1 MLSNKSLALALCLT
15 ITGCAQTPQNDAEGG
30 HWWSFGSDKAATKD
44 AVTQTDAKPDAKPAA
59 GAKPAAPVTA
69 AASAKPA
76 APVAAAAAKPA
87 APVAAAASAKPAAPV
102 AAAASAK
109 PAALVAASAAP
120 EAKADTGSSWWP
132 FSSKSADEK
141 AADAKADL
149 KADLKAAT
157 PAPAAAPAAPV
168 VAKTDS
174 ETHWWWP
181 FESTSKP
188 KPLAKVDVTNVPM
201 PDPKI
206 TQAWLDDY
214 EPRLRAAIK
223 DSNLQLERRDNVL
236 VVIAP
241 VDGSYN
247 PKRPTMLLPV
257 TLGPFTRVAK
267 AVEADPKT
275 AVLVLGHVDATGSAP
290 ASQALTKERA
300 VSIASI
306 FSLSGLKQDRLMLRG
321 MGDMMPRAANDSTQG
336 RALNRR
342 MEIMF
347 TQRTTM
353 LALLSKYN
361 SGKTPPVAEMVAV
374 QDVPAPVA
382 KAPAKK
388 AVAKKAAAKPAAK
401 KAPAKPAAKK
411 PAPAK
416 AKAKAAAPAAND
428 QAKN

>member
-30 HWWSFGSDKAATKD
+30 HWWSLGSDKAATKD
-44 AVTQTDAKPDAKPAA
+44 AVTQTGTKPDAKPAV
-59 GAKPAAPVTA
+59 G
-69 AASAKPA
+69 AKPA
-76 APVAAAAAKPA
+76 APVAAAAVAPA
-87 APVAAAASAKPAAPV
+87 AAAAPAPVA
-102 AAAASAK
+102 
-109 PAALVAASAAP
+109 
-120 EAKADTGSSWWP
+120 KADAGSSWWP

-157 PAPAAAPAAPV
+157 PASTPDAAPV
-168 VAKTDS
+168 VAKTDT

-181 FESTSKP
+181 FESKP
-188 KPLAKVDVTNVPM
+188 KPLAKVDVTNIPM

-223 DSNLQLERRDNVL
+223 DSNLQLERRENVL

-247 PKRPTMLLPV
+247 PKRPAMLLPV

-267 AVEADPKT
+267 AVEGDPKT
-275 AVLVLGHVDATGSAP
+275 AVLVLGHVDTTGAE
-290 ASQALTKERA
+290 AVSQALTKDRA
-300 VSIASI
+300 QSIASI

-321 MGDMMPRAANDSTQG
+321 MGDLMPRAANDSNQG

-342 MEIMF
+342 MEILF

-361 SGKTPPVAEMVAV
+361 SGNPPKAEMVAV
-374 QDVPAPVA
+374 QTAPAPVA
-382 KAPAKK
+382 TPAAKKAAPAKKAPAKK
-388 AVAKKAAAKPAAK
+388 AAKPAAKKAAAKPAAK
-401 KAPAKPAAKK
+401 K
-411 PAPAK
+411 PAPK
-416 AKAKAAAPAAND
+416 ADAPAAND

>member
-157 PAPAAAPAAPV
+157 PAPAAAPAAAV

-416 AKAKAAAPAAND
+416 AKAKAAVPAAND

>member
-1 MLSNKSLALALCLT
+1 LALALCLT

-59 GAKPAAPVTA
+59 GAKPV
-69 AASAKPA
+69 
-76 APVAAAAAKPA
+76 APVAATA
-87 APVAAAASAKPAAPV
+87 APAPA
-102 AAAASAK
+102 
-109 PAALVAASAAP
+109 
-120 EAKADTGSSWWP
+120 AKADTGSSWWP

-149 KADLKAAT
+149 KADLKAAEPAT
-157 PAPAAAPAAPV
+157 APA

-174 ETHWWWP
+174 ETRWWWP
-181 FESTSKP
+181 FESKP

-275 AVLVLGHVDATGSAP
+275 AVLVLGHVDATGTAP

-300 VSIASI
+300 QSIASI

-321 MGDMMPRAANDSTQG
+321 MGDLMPRAANDSNQG

-342 MEIMF
+342 MEIML

-353 LALLSKYN
+353 LALLSKYQ

-374 QDVPAPVA
+374 QNVPAPAPAPAA
-382 KAPAKK
+382 KATAKK
-388 AVAKKAAAKPAAK
+388 APAKKAAAKPAAK

-416 AKAKAAAPAAND
+416 AKAAAPAND

>member
-30 HWWSFGSDKAATKD
+30 HWWSFGSDKATTKD

-59 GAKPAAPVTA
+59 GAKPAAPVA
-69 AASAKPA
+69 AAA
-76 APVAAAAAKPA
+76 APVAAAPA
-87 APVAAAASAKPAAPV
+87 PA
-102 AAAASAK
+102 
-109 PAALVAASAAP
+109 
-120 EAKADTGSSWWP
+120 AKADTGSSWWP

-157 PAPAAAPAAPV
+157 PAPAAAPA

-181 FESTSKP
+181 FESKP

-201 PDPKI
+201 PDPKV

-247 PKRPTMLLPV
+247 PKRPAMLLPV

-267 AVEADPKT
+267 AVESDPKT
-275 AVLVLGHVDATGSAP
+275 AVLVLGHVDATGTAP
-290 ASQALTKERA
+290 ASQALTRERA
-300 VSIASI
+300 QSIASI

-321 MGDMMPRAANDSTQG
+321 MGDLMPRAANDSTQG

-353 LALLSKYN
+353 LALLSKYQ

-374 QDVPAPVA
+374 QNVPAPAPAA

-388 AVAKKAAAKPAAK
+388 APAAKKAAAKPAAK

-416 AKAKAAAPAAND
+416 AKAATPAAND

>member
-30 HWWSFGSDKAATKD
+30 HWWSFGSDKASTKD
-44 AVTQTDAKPDAKPAA
+44 AVTQADTKPEAKPDAKPAA
-59 GAKPAAPVTA
+59 GAKPAAPV
-69 AASAKPA
+69 
-76 APVAAAAAKPA
+76 AAAAA
-87 APVAAAASAKPAAPV
+87 APASAP
-102 AAAASAK
+102 ASA
-109 PAALVAASAAP
+109 
-120 EAKADTGSSWWP
+120 AKADTGSSWWP

-149 KADLKAAT
+149 KADLKAAD
-157 PAPAAAPAAPV
+157 PAPA
-168 VAKTDS
+168 VAKTDT

-181 FESTSKP
+181 FESKP

-247 PKRPTMLLPV
+247 PKRPAMLLPV

-275 AVLVLGHVDATGSAP
+275 AVLVLGHVDATGTAP

-300 VSIASI
+300 QSIASI

-321 MGDMMPRAANDSTQG
+321 MGDLMPRAANDSSQG

-353 LALLSKYN
+353 LALLSKYQ
-361 SGKTPPVAEMVAV
+361 SGKTPPVSEMVAV
-374 QDVPAPVA
+374 QDVPAPAPAA

-388 AVAKKAAAKPAAK
+388 ASTAKKAAAKPAAK

-411 PAPAK
+411 AAP
-416 AKAKAAAPAAND
+416 AKAKAAAPAND

>member
-30 HWWSFGSDKAATKD
+30 HWWSFGSDKATTKD

-59 GAKPAAPVTA
+59 GAKPAAPVA
-69 AASAKPA
+69 AA
-76 APVAAAAAKPA
+76 APVASAPAPAAKA
-87 APVAAAASAKPAAPV
+87 
-102 AAAASAK
+102 
-109 PAALVAASAAP
+109 
-120 EAKADTGSSWWP
+120 ETGSSWWP

-157 PAPAAAPAAPV
+157 PAPDAAPA

-181 FESTSKP
+181 FESKP

-247 PKRPTMLLPV
+247 PKRPAMLLPV

-275 AVLVLGHVDATGSAP
+275 AVLVLGHVDATGTAP

-300 VSIASI
+300 QSIASI

-321 MGDMMPRAANDSTQG
+321 MGDLMPRAANDSTQG

-353 LALLSKYN
+353 LALLSKYQ

-374 QDVPAPVA
+374 QNVPAPA
-382 KAPAKK
+382 PAAKTQAKKAPA
-388 AVAKKAAAKPAAK
+388 AKKAAAKPAAK

-416 AKAKAAAPAAND
+416 AKAAAPAAND

>member
-44 AVTQTDAKPDAKPAA
+44 AVTQADAKPEAKSEAKPDAKPAA
-59 GAKPAAPVTA
+59 GAKPAAPV
-69 AASAKPA
+69 
-76 APVAAAAAKPA
+76 AAAAAAPA
-87 APVAAAASAKPAAPV
+87 PAPA
-102 AAAASAK
+102 
-109 PAALVAASAAP
+109 
-120 EAKADTGSSWWP
+120 AKADTGSSWWP
-132 FSSKSADEK
+132 FSSKTADEK

-149 KADLKAAT
+149 KADLKAAE
-157 PAPAAAPAAPV
+157 PAPT
-168 VAKTDS
+168 VAKTDT

-181 FESTSKP
+181 FESKP

-247 PKRPTMLLPV
+247 PKRPAMLLPV

-275 AVLVLGHVDATGSAP
+275 AVLVLGHVDATGTAP

-300 VSIASI
+300 QSIASI

-321 MGDMMPRAANDSTQG
+321 MGDLMPRAANDSNQG

-353 LALLSKYN
+353 LALLSKYQ

-374 QDVPAPVA
+374 QDVPAPAPAA

-388 AVAKKAAAKPAAK
+388 APAAKKAAAKPAAK

-416 AKAKAAAPAAND
+416 AKAAAPAND

>member
-30 HWWSFGSDKAATKD
+30 HWWSFGSDKATTKD
-44 AVTQTDAKPDAKPAA
+44 VVTQTDAKPDAKPAA
-59 GAKPAAPVTA
+59 GAKPAAPVA
-69 AASAKPA
+69 
-76 APVAAAAAKPA
+76 VAAAPTPA
-87 APVAAAASAKPAAPV
+87 PAPV
-102 AAAASAK
+102 
-109 PAALVAASAAP
+109 
-120 EAKADTGSSWWP
+120 AKADTGSSWWP
-132 FSSKSADEK
+132 FSSKNADDK
-141 AADAKADL
+141 AAVAKADL
-149 KADLKAAT
+149 KAGVKAAE
-157 PAPAAAPAAPV
+157 PAPA
-168 VAKTDS
+168 VAKNDT

-181 FESTSKP
+181 FESKP

-361 SGKTPPVAEMVAV
+361 SGKTLPVAEMVAV
-374 QDVPAPVA
+374 QDVPAPAAAA

-388 AVAKKAAAKPAAK
+388 AVAKKSAAKPAAK

-416 AKAKAAAPAAND
+416 AKAKAAAPVAND

>member
-44 AVTQTDAKPDAKPAA
+44 AVSQADTKPDAKPAVA
-59 GAKPAAPVTA
+59 AKAP
-69 AASAKPA
+69 
-76 APVAAAAAKPA
+76 APVAPAAAAPA
-87 APVAAAASAKPAAPV
+87 PAPV
-102 AAAASAK
+102 
-109 PAALVAASAAP
+109 
-120 EAKADTGSSWWP
+120 AKADTGSSWWP
-132 FSSKSADEK
+132 FSSKAD
-141 AADAKADL
+141 DAKADL

-157 PAPAAAPAAPV
+157 PATGAPAAAPAAAPA
-168 VAKTDS
+168 VAKTD
-174 ETHWWWP
+174 TDTKWWWP
-181 FESTSKP
+181 FESKP
-188 KPLAKVDVTNVPM
+188 KPLAKVDVANIPM

-214 EPRLRAAIK
+214 EPRLRTAIK

-247 PKRPTMLLPV
+247 PKRPAMLLPV

-267 AVEADPKT
+267 AVEGDPKT
-275 AVLVLGHVDATGSAP
+275 AVLVLGHVDTSGAEP
-290 ASQALTKERA
+290 VSQALTKERA
-300 VSIASI
+300 QSIASI

-321 MGDMMPRAANDSTQG
+321 MGDLMPRAANDSTQG

-361 SGKTPPVAEMVAV
+361 SANPPKAEMVAV
-374 QDVPAPVA
+374 QDVPAPAVA
-382 KAPAKK
+382 PVKKAAPAKK
-388 AVAKKAAAKPAAK
+388 PVAKKAAAKPAAK

-416 AKAKAAAPAAND
+416 AAAPAASND

>member
-44 AVTQTDAKPDAKPAA
+44 VVTQTEAKPDAKPAV
-59 GAKPAAPVTA
+59 G
-69 AASAKPA
+69 AKPA
-76 APVAAAAAKPA
+76 APVAAAPA
-87 APVAAAASAKPAAPV
+87 PA
-102 AAAASAK
+102 
-109 PAALVAASAAP
+109 
-120 EAKADTGSSWWP
+120 AKADTGSSWWP
-132 FSSKSADEK
+132 FSSKSTDEK
-141 AADAKADL
+141 AADAKAADL

-157 PAPAAAPAAPV
+157 PAAAAAPA

-181 FESTSKP
+181 FESKP
-188 KPLAKVDVTNVPM
+188 KPLSKVDVTNVPM

-247 PKRPTMLLPV
+247 PKRPAMLLPV

-275 AVLVLGHVDATGSAP
+275 AVLVLGHVDATGTAP
-290 ASQALTKERA
+290 ASQALSRERA
-300 VSIASI
+300 QSIASI

-321 MGDMMPRAANDSTQG
+321 MGDLMPRAANDSTQG

-374 QDVPAPVA
+374 QNVPAPA
-382 KAPAKK
+382 PAAKAAAKKAPAS
-388 AVAKKAAAKPAAK
+388 KKAAAKPAAK

-411 PAPAK
+411 TAP
-416 AKAKAAAPAAND
+416 AKAKAAAPAND

>member
-59 GAKPAAPVTA
+59 GAKPVE
-69 AASAKPA
+69 
-76 APVAAAAAKPA
+76 PVAAAAAPA
-87 APVAAAASAKPAAPV
+87 PA
-102 AAAASAK
+102 
-109 PAALVAASAAP
+109 
-120 EAKADTGSSWWP
+120 AKADTGYSWWP
-132 FSSKSADEK
+132 FSTKSAEEK

-157 PAPAAAPAAPV
+157 PTSDAAPV
-168 VAKTDS
+168 VAKTDT
-174 ETHWWWP
+174 EPHWWWP
-181 FESTSKP
+181 FESKP
-188 KPLAKVDVTNVPM
+188 KPLAKVDVTNVQM

-214 EPRLRAAIK
+214 EPRLREAIK
-223 DSNLQLERRDNVL
+223 GSNLQLERRDNVL

-247 PKRPTMLLPV
+247 PKRPAMLLPV

-290 ASQALTKERA
+290 ASQALSKERA
-300 VSIASI
+300 QSIASI

-321 MGDMMPRAANDSTQG
+321 MGDLMPRAANDSNQG

-374 QDVPAPVA
+374 QDVPAPAPAA

-388 AVAKKAAAKPAAK
+388 APAKKAAAKPAAK
-401 KAPAKPAAKK
+401 KAAAKPAAKK
-411 PAPAK
+411 PAA
-416 AKAKAAAPAAND
+416 AKAKAAAPASND

>member
-87 APVAAAASAKPAAPV
+87 APVAAAASAKPAA
-102 AAAASAK
+102 
-109 PAALVAASAAP
+109 LVAASAAP

-157 PAPAAAPAAPV
+157 PAPAAAPAAAV

>member
-30 HWWSFGSDKAATKD
+30 HWWSFGSDKATTKD
-44 AVTQTDAKPDAKPAA
+44 AVTQTDAKPAA
-59 GAKPAAPVTA
+59 GAKPAAPVA
-69 AASAKPA
+69 AAA
-76 APVAAAAAKPA
+76 APVASAPA
-87 APVAAAASAKPAAPV
+87 PA
-102 AAAASAK
+102 
-109 PAALVAASAAP
+109 
-120 EAKADTGSSWWP
+120 AKADTGSSWWP

-149 KADLKAAT
+149 KADLKAAE
-157 PAPAAAPAAPV
+157 PAPT
-168 VAKTDS
+168 VAKTDT

-181 FESTSKP
+181 FESKP

-247 PKRPTMLLPV
+247 PKRPAMLLPV

-275 AVLVLGHVDATGSAP
+275 AVLVLGHVDATGTAP

-300 VSIASI
+300 QSIASI

-321 MGDMMPRAANDSTQG
+321 MGDLMPRAANDSTQG

-353 LALLSKYN
+353 LALLSKYQ

-374 QDVPAPVA
+374 QDVPAPAA

-388 AVAKKAAAKPAAK
+388 APAAKKAAAKPAAK

-416 AKAKAAAPAAND
+416 AKAAAPAAND

>member
-30 HWWSFGSDKAATKD
+30 HWWSFGSDKTATKD

-59 GAKPAAPVTA
+59 GAKPAAPV
-69 AASAKPA
+69 
-76 APVAAAAAKPA
+76 AAAAAPA
-87 APVAAAASAKPAAPV
+87 ATAPAPV
-102 AAAASAK
+102 
-109 PAALVAASAAP
+109 
-120 EAKADTGSSWWP
+120 AKADTGSSWWP

-149 KADLKAAT
+149 KADLKAAD
-157 PAPAAAPAAPV
+157 PAPA
-168 VAKTDS
+168 VAKTDT

-181 FESTSKP
+181 FESKP

-247 PKRPTMLLPV
+247 PKRPAMLLPV

-275 AVLVLGHVDATGSAP
+275 AVLVLGHVDATGTAP

-300 VSIASI
+300 QSIASI

-321 MGDMMPRAANDSTQG
+321 MGDLMPRAANDSTQG

-353 LALLSKYN
+353 LALLSKYQ

-374 QDVPAPVA
+374 QDVPAPAPAA

-388 AVAKKAAAKPAAK
+388 APAAKKAAAKPAAK

-416 AKAKAAAPAAND
+416 AKAATPAAND

>member
-59 GAKPAAPVTA
+59 GAKPAAPV
-69 AASAKPA
+69 
-76 APVAAAAAKPA
+76 AAAAAPA
-87 APVAAAASAKPAAPV
+87 APAPT
-102 AAAASAK
+102 
-109 PAALVAASAAP
+109 
-120 EAKADTGSSWWP
+120 AKADTGSSWWP
-132 FSSKSADEK
+132 FGSKSADEK

-149 KADLKAAT
+149 KADLKAAE
-157 PAPAAAPAAPV
+157 PAPT
-168 VAKTDS
+168 VAKNDS

-181 FESTSKP
+181 FESKP

-247 PKRPTMLLPV
+247 PKRPAMLLPV

-275 AVLVLGHVDATGSAP
+275 AVLVLGHVDATGTAP
-290 ASQALTKERA
+290 ASQALSKERA
-300 VSIASI
+300 QSIASI

-321 MGDMMPRAANDSTQG
+321 MGDLMPRAANDSTQG

-353 LALLSKYN
+353 LALLSKYQ

-374 QDVPAPVA
+374 QNAPAPVAAAAA

-401 KAPAKPAAKK
+401 KAPVKPAAKK

-416 AKAKAAAPAAND
+416 AKAATPAAND

>member
-44 AVTQTDAKPDAKPAA
+44 AVSQADTKPDAKPAVA
-59 GAKPAAPVTA
+59 AKAP
-69 AASAKPA
+69 
-76 APVAAAAAKPA
+76 APVAPAAAP
-87 APVAAAASAKPAAPV
+87 APV
-102 AAAASAK
+102 
-109 PAALVAASAAP
+109 
-120 EAKADTGSSWWP
+120 AKADTGSSWWP
-132 FSSKSADEK
+132 FSSKAD
-141 AADAKADL
+141 DAKADL

-157 PAPAAAPAAPV
+157 PASGAPAVAPAAAPA
-168 VAKTDS
+168 VAKTD
-174 ETHWWWP
+174 TDTKWWWP
-181 FESTSKP
+181 FESKP
-188 KPLAKVDVTNVPM
+188 KPLAKVDVANIPM

-214 EPRLRAAIK
+214 EPRLRLAIK

-247 PKRPTMLLPV
+247 PKRPAMLLPV

-267 AVEADPKT
+267 AVEGDPKT
-275 AVLVLGHVDATGSAP
+275 AVLVLGHVDTSGAEP
-290 ASQALTKERA
+290 VSQALTKERA
-300 VSIASI
+300 QSIASI

-321 MGDMMPRAANDSTQG
+321 MGDLMPRAANDSNQG

-361 SGKTPPVAEMVAV
+361 SANPPKAEMVAV
-374 QDVPAPVA
+374 QDVPAPAAAPVKKA
-382 KAPAKK
+382 AAPAKK
-388 AVAKKAAAKPAAK
+388 TVAKKAAAKPAAK

-416 AKAKAAAPAAND
+416 AAAPAATND

>member
-15 ITGCAQTPQNDAEGG
+15 ITGCAQTPQNDADGG
-30 HWWSFGSDKAATKD
+30 HWWSFGSDKATTKD
-44 AVTQTDAKPDAKPAA
+44 AVTQTDAKPAA
-59 GAKPAAPVTA
+59 GAKPAAPV
-69 AASAKPA
+69 
-76 APVAAAAAKPA
+76 AAAAAPA
-87 APVAAAASAKPAAPV
+87 PAPV
-102 AAAASAK
+102 
-109 PAALVAASAAP
+109 
-120 EAKADTGSSWWP
+120 AKADTGSSWWP
-132 FSSKSADEK
+132 FSSKSADDKAADAK

-157 PAPAAAPAAPV
+157 PAPAAAPAPA

-181 FESTSKP
+181 FESKP

-214 EPRLRAAIK
+214 EPRLRVAIK

-247 PKRPTMLLPV
+247 PKRPGMLLPV

-267 AVEADPKT
+267 AVEGDPKT
-275 AVLVLGHVDATGSAP
+275 AVLVLGHVDTTGAE
-290 ASQALTKERA
+290 AQSQALTKERA
-300 VSIASI
+300 QSIASI

-321 MGDMMPRAANDSTQG
+321 MGDLMPRAANDSNQG

-361 SGKTPPVAEMVAV
+361 SANPPKAEMVAV
-374 QDVPAPVA
+374 QDVPAPAPAA

-388 AVAKKAAAKPAAK
+388 APVKKAAAKPAAK

-416 AKAKAAAPAAND
+416 AKAATPAAND

>member
-30 HWWSFGSDKAATKD
+30 HWWSFGSDKATTKD

-59 GAKPAAPVTA
+59 GAKPAAPVA
-69 AASAKPA
+69 AAAA
-76 APVAAAAAKPA
+76 APVASAPA
-87 APVAAAASAKPAAPV
+87 PA
-102 AAAASAK
+102 
-109 PAALVAASAAP
+109 
-120 EAKADTGSSWWP
+120 AKADTGSSWWP

-157 PAPAAAPAAPV
+157 PAPDAAPA

-181 FESTSKP
+181 FESKP

-247 PKRPTMLLPV
+247 PKRPAMLLPV

-275 AVLVLGHVDATGSAP
+275 AVLVLGHVDATGTAP

-300 VSIASI
+300 QSIASI

-321 MGDMMPRAANDSTQG
+321 MGDLMPRAANDSTQG

-353 LALLSKYN
+353 LALLSKYQ

-374 QDVPAPVA
+374 QNVPAPAPAA
-382 KAPAKK
+382 KTPAKK
-388 AVAKKAAAKPAAK
+388 APAAKKAAAKPAAK

-416 AKAKAAAPAAND
+416 AKAAAPAAND

>member
-44 AVTQTDAKPDAKPAA
+44 VVTQTEAKPDAKPAV
-59 GAKPAAPVTA
+59 G
-69 AASAKPA
+69 AKPA
-76 APVAAAAAKPA
+76 APVAAAPA
-87 APVAAAASAKPAAPV
+87 PA
-102 AAAASAK
+102 
-109 PAALVAASAAP
+109 
-120 EAKADTGSSWWP
+120 AKADTGSSWWP
-132 FSSKSADEK
+132 FSSKSTDEK
-141 AADAKADL
+141 AADAKAADL

-157 PAPAAAPAAPV
+157 PAPAAAPA

-181 FESTSKP
+181 FESKP
-188 KPLAKVDVTNVPM
+188 KPLSKVDVTNVPM

-247 PKRPTMLLPV
+247 PKRPEMLLPV

-290 ASQALTKERA
+290 ASQALTKQRA
-300 VSIASI
+300 QSIASI

-321 MGDMMPRAANDSTQG
+321 MGDLMPRAANDSSQG

-353 LALLSKYN
+353 LALLSQYN

-374 QDVPAPVA
+374 QDVPAPAPAA

-388 AVAKKAAAKPAAK
+388 APAKKAAAKPAAKSAAK

-411 PAPAK
+411 PAAT
-416 AKAKAAAPAAND
+416 KAKAAAPASND

>member
-44 AVTQTDAKPDAKPAA
+44 TVTQTDAKPDAKPAA
-59 GAKPAAPVTA
+59 GAKPAAPV
-69 AASAKPA
+69 
-76 APVAAAAAKPA
+76 AAAAPA
-87 APVAAAASAKPAAPV
+87 PAPASAPA
-102 AAAASAK
+102 
-109 PAALVAASAAP
+109 
-120 EAKADTGSSWWP
+120 AKADTGSSWWP

-141 AADAKADL
+141 AADAKAADL

-157 PAPAAAPAAPV
+157 PAPAAAPA

-181 FESTSKP
+181 FESKP
-188 KPLAKVDVTNVPM
+188 KPLSKVDVTNVPM

-247 PKRPTMLLPV
+247 PKRPALLLPV
-257 TLGPFTRVAK
+257 TLGPFTRVPK
-267 AVEADPKT
+267 AVEADPNT
-275 AVLVLGHVDATGSAP
+275 AVLVLGPVDAPGRAP
-290 ASQALTKERA
+290 ARQALSKERA
-300 VSIASI
+300 QSIASI

-321 MGDMMPRAANDSTQG
+321 MGDLMPRAANDSTQG
-336 RALNRR
+336 RALKRR

-361 SGKTPPVAEMVAV
+361 SGKTPPVA
-374 QDVPAPVA
+374 
-382 KAPAKK
+382 
-388 AVAKKAAAKPAAK
+388 
-401 KAPAKPAAKK
+401 
-411 PAPAK
+411 
-416 AKAKAAAPAAND
+416 
-428 QAKN
+428 

>member
-44 AVTQTDAKPDAKPAA
+44 AVSQADTKADAKPAVA
-59 GAKPAAPVTA
+59 AKAP
-69 AASAKPA
+69 
-76 APVAAAAAKPA
+76 APVAPAAAPA
-87 APVAAAASAKPAAPV
+87 PAPV
-102 AAAASAK
+102 
-109 PAALVAASAAP
+109 
-120 EAKADTGSSWWP
+120 AKADTGSSWWP
-132 FSSKSADEK
+132 FSSKAD
-141 AADAKADL
+141 DAKADL

-157 PAPAAAPAAPV
+157 PASGAPADAPAAAPA
-168 VAKTDS
+168 VAKTD
-174 ETHWWWP
+174 TDTKWWWP
-181 FESTSKP
+181 FESKP
-188 KPLAKVDVTNVPM
+188 KPLAKVDVANIPM

-214 EPRLRAAIK
+214 EPRLRLAIK

-247 PKRPTMLLPV
+247 PKRPAMLLPV

-267 AVEADPKT
+267 AVEGDPKT
-275 AVLVLGHVDATGSAP
+275 AVLVLGHVDTSGAEP
-290 ASQALTKERA
+290 VSQALTKERA
-300 VSIASI
+300 QSIASI

-321 MGDMMPRAANDSTQG
+321 MGDLMPRAANDSNQG

-361 SGKTPPVAEMVAV
+361 SANPPKAEMVAV
-374 QDVPAPVA
+374 QDVPAPAAAPVKKA
-382 KAPAKK
+382 AAPAKK
-388 AVAKKAAAKPAAK
+388 TVAKKAAAKPAAK

-416 AKAKAAAPAAND
+416 AAAPAATND

>member
-1 MLSNKSLALALCLT
+1 M
-15 ITGCAQTPQNDAEGG
+15 
-30 HWWSFGSDKAATKD
+30 
-44 AVTQTDAKPDAKPAA
+44 TQTDAKPDAKPAA
-59 GAKPAAPVTA
+59 GAKPAAPVA
-69 AASAKPA
+69 AAA
-76 APVAAAAAKPA
+76 APVAAAPA
-87 APVAAAASAKPAAPV
+87 PA
-102 AAAASAK
+102 
-109 PAALVAASAAP
+109 
-120 EAKADTGSSWWP
+120 AKADTGSSWWP

-157 PAPAAAPAAPV
+157 PAPAAAPA

-181 FESTSKP
+181 FESKP

-201 PDPKI
+201 PDPKV

-247 PKRPTMLLPV
+247 PKRPAMLLPV

-267 AVEADPKT
+267 AVESDPKT
-275 AVLVLGHVDATGSAP
+275 AVLVLGHVDATGTAP
-290 ASQALTKERA
+290 ASQALTRERA
-300 VSIASI
+300 QSIASI

-321 MGDMMPRAANDSTQG
+321 MGDLMPRAANDSTQG

-353 LALLSKYN
+353 LALLSKYQ

-374 QDVPAPVA
+374 QNVPAPAPAA

-388 AVAKKAAAKPAAK
+388 APAAKKAAAKPAAK

-416 AKAKAAAPAAND
+416 AKAATPAAND

>member
-30 HWWSFGSDKAATKD
+30 HWWSFGSDKATTKD

-59 GAKPAAPVTA
+59 GAKPAAPA
-69 AASAKPA
+69 PA
-76 APVAAAAAKPA
+76 
-87 APVAAAASAKPAAPV
+87 
-102 AAAASAK
+102 
-109 PAALVAASAAP
+109 
-120 EAKADTGSSWWP
+120 AKADTGSSWWP

-157 PAPAAAPAAPV
+157 PAPDAAPA

-181 FESTSKP
+181 FESKP

-247 PKRPTMLLPV
+247 PKRPAMLLPV

-275 AVLVLGHVDATGSAP
+275 AVLVLGHVDATGTAP

-300 VSIASI
+300 QSIASI

-321 MGDMMPRAANDSTQG
+321 MGDLMPRAANDSTQG

-353 LALLSKYN
+353 LALLSKYQ

-374 QDVPAPVA
+374 QNVPAPAA

-388 AVAKKAAAKPAAK
+388 APAAKKAAAKPAAK

-416 AKAKAAAPAAND
+416 AKAAAPAAND

>member
-59 GAKPAAPVTA
+59 GAKPAAPV
-69 AASAKPA
+69 
-76 APVAAAAAKPA
+76 AAAAAAQAPA
-87 APVAAAASAKPAAPV
+87 PT
-102 AAAASAK
+102 
-109 PAALVAASAAP
+109 
-120 EAKADTGSSWWP
+120 AKADTGSSWWP
-132 FSSKSADEK
+132 FSFKSADEK

-149 KADLKAAT
+149 KADLKAAE
-157 PAPAAAPAAPV
+157 PAPAAAPV
-168 VAKTDS
+168 VAKTD
-174 ETHWWWP
+174 TKWWWP
-181 FESTSKP
+181 FESKP

-247 PKRPTMLLPV
+247 PKRPAMLLPV

-275 AVLVLGHVDATGSAP
+275 AVLVLGHVDATGTAP
-290 ASQALTKERA
+290 ASQVLTKERA
-300 VSIASI
+300 QSIASI

-353 LALLSKYN
+353 LALLSKYQ

-374 QDVPAPVA
+374 HNVPAPAPAA
-382 KAPAKK
+382 KAPGKK
-388 AVAKKAAAKPAAK
+388 ATAAKKAAAKPAAK

-416 AKAKAAAPAAND
+416 AKAAAPAND

>member
-44 AVTQTDAKPDAKPAA
+44 AVTQTDAKPEAKPDAKPAA
-59 GAKPAAPVTA
+59 GAKPAAPV
-69 AASAKPA
+69 
-76 APVAAAAAKPA
+76 AAAAAPA
-87 APVAAAASAKPAAPV
+87 
-102 AAAASAK
+102 
-109 PAALVAASAAP
+109 
-120 EAKADTGSSWWP
+120 AKADTGSSWWP
-132 FSSKSADEK
+132 FSSKTADEK

-149 KADLKAAT
+149 KADLKAAE
-157 PAPAAAPAAPV
+157 PAPATTPAV
-168 VAKTDS
+168 TKNDT
-174 ETHWWWP
+174 ETKWWWP
-181 FESTSKP
+181 FESKP

-247 PKRPTMLLPV
+247 PKRPAMLLPV

-275 AVLVLGHVDATGSAP
+275 AVLVLGHVDATGTAP

-300 VSIASI
+300 QSIASI

-321 MGDMMPRAANDSTQG
+321 MGDLMPRAANDSNQG

-353 LALLSKYN
+353 LALLSKYQ

-374 QDVPAPVA
+374 QDVPAPA
-382 KAPAKK
+382 PAAKAAAKKAPA
-388 AVAKKAAAKPAAK
+388 AKKAAAKPAAK

-416 AKAKAAAPAAND
+416 AKAAAPAND

>member
-15 ITGCAQTPQNDAEGG
+15 MTGCAQTPQNDADGG
-30 HWWSFGSDKAATKD
+30 HWWSFGSDKTAAKDAATQV
-44 AVTQTDAKPDAKPAA
+44 AAKPDAK
-59 GAKPAAPVTA
+59 V
-69 AASAKPA
+69 
-76 APVAAAAAKPA
+76 
-87 APVAAAASAKPAAPV
+87 
-102 AAAASAK
+102 
-109 PAALVAASAAP
+109 
-120 EAKADTGSSWWP
+120 
-132 FSSKSADEK
+132 
-141 AADAKADL
+141 AADAKAADL

-157 PAPAAAPAAPV
+157 PAPAAAPA

-181 FESTSKP
+181 FESKP
-188 KPLAKVDVTNVPM
+188 KPLAKVDVTNIPM

-247 PKRPTMLLPV
+247 PKRPAMLLPV

-275 AVLVLGHVDATGSAP
+275 AVLVLGHVDATGTAP
-290 ASQALTKERA
+290 ASQVLSKERA
-300 VSIASI
+300 QSIASI

-321 MGDMMPRAANDSTQG
+321 MGDLMPRAANDSTQG

-374 QDVPAPVA
+374 QNVPAPA
-382 KAPAKK
+382 PAAKAAAKKAPA
-388 AVAKKAAAKPAAK
+388 AKKAAAKPAAK

-411 PAPAK
+411 TAP
-416 AKAKAAAPAAND
+416 AKAKAAAPAND

>member
-15 ITGCAQTPQNDAEGG
+15 LTGCAQTPQSDTEGG
-30 HWWSFGSDKAATKD
+30 HWWAFGTDKTASKDESAVVAATS
-44 AVTQTDAKPDAKPAA
+44 DAKTSVAANVDAP
-59 GAKPAAPVTA
+59 APVTT
-69 AASAKPA
+69 
-76 APVAAAAAKPA
+76 
-87 APVAAAASAKPAAPV
+87 
-102 AAAASAK
+102 
-109 PAALVAASAAP
+109 
-120 EAKADTGSSWWP
+120 ADTGSNWWP
-132 FSSKSADEK
+132 FFSKSADEK

-157 PAPAAAPAAPV
+157 PASTAAPA
-168 VAKTDS
+168 VAKADT

-181 FESTSKP
+181 FESKP
-188 KPLAKVDVTNVPM
+188 AFLSKVDVTNVPM

-214 EPRLRAAIK
+214 EPRLRTAIEG
-223 DSNLQLERRDNVL
+223 SSLQLERRDNVL

-241 VDGSYN
+241 VEGFYN
-247 PKRPTMLLPV
+247 PKRPAMLLPV

-267 AVEADPKT
+267 AVESDPKT
-275 AVLVLGHVDATGSAP
+275 AVLVLGHVDATGTAP
-290 ASQALTKERA
+290 QSQALTKERA
-300 VSIASI
+300 QSIASI

-321 MGDMMPRAANDSTQG
+321 MGDLMPRAANDSKQG

-361 SGKTPPVAEMVAV
+361 SPNPPKAEMVAA
-374 QDVPAPVA
+374 QDVPAPIA
-382 KAPAKK
+382 PAAKKATPAKAKKAPAKK
-388 AVAKKAAAKPAAK
+388 ASKSVAKKAPAKAAK

-411 PAPAK
+411 VTP
-416 AKAKAAAPAAND
+416 AKAAAPVASND

>member
-30 HWWSFGSDKAATKD
+30 HWWSFGSDKATTKD
-44 AVTQTDAKPDAKPAA
+44 VVTQTDAKPDAKPAA
-59 GAKPAAPVTA
+59 GAKPAAPV
-69 AASAKPA
+69 
-76 APVAAAAAKPA
+76 AAAAAPA
-87 APVAAAASAKPAAPV
+87 PAPV
-102 AAAASAK
+102 
-109 PAALVAASAAP
+109 
-120 EAKADTGSSWWP
+120 AKADTGSSWWP
-132 FSSKSADEK
+132 FSSKNADDK
-141 AADAKADL
+141 AAVAKADL
-149 KADLKAAT
+149 KADVKAAE
-157 PAPAAAPAAPV
+157 PAPA
-168 VAKTDS
+168 VAKNDT

-181 FESTSKP
+181 FESKP

-247 PKRPTMLLPV
+247 PKRPEMLLPV

-290 ASQALTKERA
+290 ASQALTKQRA
-300 VSIASI
+300 QSIASI

-321 MGDMMPRAANDSTQG
+321 MGDLMPRAANDSSQG

-353 LALLSKYN
+353 LALLSKYQ

-374 QDVPAPVA
+374 QDVPAPA
-382 KAPAKK
+382 AKATAKKAPAAKK
-388 AVAKKAAAKPAAK
+388 ATAKKAAAKPAAK

-411 PAPAK
+411 AAPAK
-416 AKAKAAAPAAND
+416 AKAADPAND

>member
-15 ITGCAQTPQNDAEGG
+15 ITGCAQTPQNDADGG
-30 HWWSFGSDKAATKD
+30 HWWSFGSDKAAAKDPVTK
-44 AVTQTDAKPDAKPAA
+44 ADAKPDAKA
-59 GAKPAAPVTA
+59 
-69 AASAKPA
+69 
-76 APVAAAAAKPA
+76 
-87 APVAAAASAKPAAPV
+87 
-102 AAAASAK
+102 
-109 PAALVAASAAP
+109 
-120 EAKADTGSSWWP
+120 
-132 FSSKSADEK
+132 
-141 AADAKADL
+141 AADAKAADL

-157 PAPAAAPAAPV
+157 PAPAAAPA

-181 FESTSKP
+181 FESKP

-247 PKRPTMLLPV
+247 PKRPSMLLPV

-275 AVLVLGHVDATGSAP
+275 AVLVLGHVDATGTAP
-290 ASQALTKERA
+290 ASQVLSKERA
-300 VSIASI
+300 QSIASI

-321 MGDMMPRAANDSTQG
+321 MGDLMPRAANDSTQG

-374 QDVPAPVA
+374 QDVPAPAPAA
-382 KAPAKK
+382 KTPAKK
-388 AVAKKAAAKPAAK
+388 APAAKKAAAKPAAK

-411 PAPAK
+411 AAP
-416 AKAKAAAPAAND
+416 AKAKAAAPAND